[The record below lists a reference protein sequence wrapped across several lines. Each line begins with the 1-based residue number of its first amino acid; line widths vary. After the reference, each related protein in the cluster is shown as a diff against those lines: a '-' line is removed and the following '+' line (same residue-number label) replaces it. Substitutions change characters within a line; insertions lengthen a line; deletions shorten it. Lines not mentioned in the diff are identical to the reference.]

1 MGGHTTV
8 VELLMNAGAERNRA
22 ENGGGAT
29 PLMMSCAAG
38 HTATAAALLRKGDDT
53 GRGMHH
59 VAVDQANL
67 AGMTALLFASQKVRV
82 VGRESEGGGDNAMS
96 GKHEVRTHL
105 PFENVREMY

>member
-38 HTATAAALLRKGDDT
+38 HIATAAALLRKGDDT
-53 GRGMHH
+53 GRGMH

-82 VGRESEGGGDNAMS
+82 VGRKSEGGGDSVMS